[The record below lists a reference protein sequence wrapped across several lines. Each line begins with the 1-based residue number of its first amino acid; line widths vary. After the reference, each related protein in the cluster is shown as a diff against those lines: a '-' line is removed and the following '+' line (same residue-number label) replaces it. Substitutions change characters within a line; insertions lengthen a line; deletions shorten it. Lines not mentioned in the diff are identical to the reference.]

1 LAITSAYPGPPDD
14 RSGLQ
19 SIQPEPTEP
28 KQPVKWK
35 SLMRTYRLLFPLL
48 VLTLPAI
55 AQVDEKLLQ
64 GMQYRLIGPFRGG
77 RVLTVSGIP
86 GDPQTYYFGAASGGV
101 WKSVDGAAHWSP
113 LFDKEA
119 VASIGSIAI
128 APSDSNVIYVGT
140 GEGCLRGNIS
150 YGNGVYRSNDG
161 GKSWSNMGLR
171 DTQHIP
177 KVLVDPRNS
186 EVILVAAMGHAFA
199 PNEERGVFRSTDGGK
214 SWTKTLYVDDR
225 TGATDLAFAPSNPNI
240 VFAGMYQV
248 QRQPWTF
255 TSGGTGSGLYRS
267 TDGGAI
273 WKHLEGNG
281 LPSGV
286 IGRIGVSVSGAD
298 SNRVYAMIEAD
309 KGGLYRSDD
318 GGDHWERV
326 NDDERYRQRAWYFSH
341 VFADPKSADTVYYST
356 PGCSAPPT
364 TARRSRYSQPRMVTS
379 CVMD

>member
-255 TSGGTGSGLYRS
+255 TSGGTGSGL
-267 TDGGAI
+267 
-273 WKHLEGNG
+273 
-281 LPSGV
+281 
-286 IGRIGVSVSGAD
+286 
-298 SNRVYAMIEAD
+298 
-309 KGGLYRSDD
+309 
-318 GGDHWERV
+318 
-326 NDDERYRQRAWYFSH
+326 
-341 VFADPKSADTVYYST
+341 
-356 PGCSAPPT
+356 SAPPT
-364 TARRSRYSQPRMVTS
+364 VAQSGNIWKGMGCPRA
-379 CVMD
+379 